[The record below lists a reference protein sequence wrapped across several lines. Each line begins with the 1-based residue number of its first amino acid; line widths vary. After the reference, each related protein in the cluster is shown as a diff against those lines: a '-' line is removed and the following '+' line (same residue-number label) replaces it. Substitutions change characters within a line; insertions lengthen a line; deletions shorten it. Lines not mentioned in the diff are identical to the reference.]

1 MHIPFVSG
9 MIEADHKSFVG
20 SQLKIAREALGIPGS
35 ELMRRYGFPP
45 GGKLTNWEKG
55 DNYPSPWFLARLCSD
70 YGFTIDWFYRG
81 VLAGVS
87 SELAENL
94 RRGEAGMTAVSRA
107 EKPQA
112 AKKRTHKLGH

>member
-45 GGKLTNWEKG
+45 GGKLTNW
-55 DNYPSPWFLARLCSD
+55 
-70 YGFTIDWFYRG
+70 
-81 VLAGVS
+81 V
-87 SELAENL
+87 
-94 RRGEAGMTAVSRA
+94 
-107 EKPQA
+107 
-112 AKKRTHKLGH
+112 